1 MNHYLR
7 WIWKYRKDLRENG
20 SGVGGRNAVRM
31 RLETSGEANVNRVG
45 CHGKV
50 DQQCVE
56 EVPGSSYYREL
67 SNFSVVG
74 KKKNSYQ

>member
-1 MNHYLR
+1 MP
-7 WIWKYRKDLRENG
+7 
-20 SGVGGRNAVRM
+20 M

-56 EVPGSSYYREL
+56 DVPGSSYYLEH
-67 SNFSVVG
+67 SNFPVVG
-74 KKKNSYQ
+74 KKKKLLPMNVVFLNFS

>member
-1 MNHYLR
+1 M
-7 WIWKYRKDLRENG
+7 
-20 SGVGGRNAVRM
+20 RM
-31 RLETSGEANVNRVG
+31 RLETSGGANVNRVG

-67 SNFSVVG
+67 SNFPVVG
-74 KKKNSYQ
+74 KNKTLTNECRFLKFFIRL

>member
-1 MNHYLR
+1 M
-7 WIWKYRKDLRENG
+7 
-20 SGVGGRNAVRM
+20 RM

-67 SNFSVVG
+67 TNFPVVG
-74 KKKNSYQ
+74 KKKKTLTNECRFLKFFIRL

>member
-1 MNHYLR
+1 MP
-7 WIWKYRKDLRENG
+7 
-20 SGVGGRNAVRM
+20 M

-56 EVPGSSYYREL
+56 DVPGSSYYLEP
-67 SNFSVVG
+67 SHFPVVG

>member
-1 MNHYLR
+1 M
-7 WIWKYRKDLRENG
+7 
-20 SGVGGRNAVRM
+20 RM

-50 DQQCVE
+50 DE

-67 SNFSVVG
+67 SNFPVVG
-74 KKKNSYQ
+74 KNKTLTNECRFLKFFIRL

>member
-1 MNHYLR
+1 M
-7 WIWKYRKDLRENG
+7 
-20 SGVGGRNAVRM
+20 RM

-56 EVPGSSYYREL
+56 EVHGSSYYREL

-74 KKKNSYQ
+74 KKKKKTLTNECRFLKFFIRL